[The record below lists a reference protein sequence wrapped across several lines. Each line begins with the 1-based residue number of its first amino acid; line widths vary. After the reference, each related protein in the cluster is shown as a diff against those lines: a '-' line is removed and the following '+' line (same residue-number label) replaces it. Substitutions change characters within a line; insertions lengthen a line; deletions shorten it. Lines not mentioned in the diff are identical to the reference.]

1 MKTAM
6 ERATARDQVEETLHV
21 TQKEKQKWRELL
33 ERKKNIKNRIK
44 KKKSRGIQKQKKNK
58 KLIRGDGL
66 HLRWLSSRY

>member
-44 KKKSRGIQKQKKNK
+44 KKKVGEYKNK
-58 KLIRGDGL
+58 KKIK
-66 HLRWLSSRY
+66 SSSEEMDCI

>member
-1 MKTAM
+1 M

-44 KKKSRGIQKQKKNK
+44 KKSRGIQKQKKK
-58 KLIRGDGL
+58 
-66 HLRWLSSRY
+66 